1 MNFSMA
7 EIDTLRLVGRY
18 KSLPQ
23 ELEQF
28 HTRMLSPAGI
38 QSLCHLSLLRID
50 KRGCLCLTPSG
61 WDFLAH
67 IGYGYPRDKN
77 YVTDPQKLLRRK
89 EAAVTMFTFYRAG
102 IDVFA
107 DNTDALCATPLYLSS
122 AAARRN
128 FDLGVSKI
136 WAGSRMAGIARMGD
150 TAYAVYHTDAAG
162 IQFVGEMDLFHKL
175 TARHCERTA
184 CIYADGSYR
193 DAASWLT
200 PNQLDPPR
208 RGGWVS
214 FHGACERTD
223 LPIHLLET
231 TNTGA
236 LQLVVM
242 NTPNYRERIARSAL
256 RGCYL
261 PPRTD
266 LPETDGIM
274 NGRPMISAVDMDIKR
289 IARVLEAGK
298 RIGVSMTYLVAMAEQ
313 LPALGDLFMDT
324 GMVDLYE
331 LKLEALLKDFS
342 YTPFEPSTESYHTQ
356 KGGLLDASDIPI
368 RRKAGRPPKQ
378 TT

>member
-61 WDFLAH
+61 WDFLAY
-67 IGYGYPRDKN
+67 IGYDYPRDKN

-107 DNTDALCATPLYLSS
+107 DSTDALCAAPLYLSS

-150 TAYAVYHTDAAG
+150 TAYAVYHTDNAG

-184 CIYADGSYR
+184 CIYAADSYR

-200 PNQLDPPR
+200 PDLLDPPR

-214 FHGACERTD
+214 FRGAYERTD

-236 LQLVVM
+236 LQLLLM
-242 NTPNYRERIARSAL
+242 NTPNYRERVTHSAL
-256 RGCYL
+256 RGDYA
-261 PPRTD
+261 PPPED
-266 LPETDGIM
+266 MPETDATL
-274 NGRPMISAVDMDIKR
+274 NDRPMVLAVDMDIKR

-298 RIGVSMTYLVAMAEQ
+298 RAGHAMTYLVAMPGQ
-313 LPALGDLFMDT
+313 LLALGDLFMHT
-324 GMVDLYE
+324 GRVDLYE
-331 LKLEALLKDFS
+331 LKPEALLKDFS
-342 YTPFEPSTESYHTQ
+342 CSSFEPSTESYHTQ
-356 KGGLLDASDIPI
+356 EGGLLDASDIPI